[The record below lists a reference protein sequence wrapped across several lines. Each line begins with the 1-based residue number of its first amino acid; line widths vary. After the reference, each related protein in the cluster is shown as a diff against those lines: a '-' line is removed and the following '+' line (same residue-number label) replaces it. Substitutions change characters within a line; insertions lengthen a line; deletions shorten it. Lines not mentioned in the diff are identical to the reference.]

1 MGIAIYCSKPEKKEF
16 LTLYTS
22 KHFIKTLSIE
32 IVYESKKCLVKS
44 GKDIGQDGKKKYY
57 VILAQ
62 VIRDTL
68 QSITYY
74 FAKYHSHN
82 NIIIKRPVKGK
93 STTKENFL

>member
-16 LTLYTS
+16 LTHYTLS
-22 KHFIKTLSIE
+22 IFIKTLSIE
-32 IVYESKKCLVKS
+32 IVYELKKCLVKS
-44 GKDIGQDGKKKYY
+44 GKDSRQDGKKKYY

-74 FAKYHSHN
+74 FAKYH
-82 NIIIKRPVKGK
+82 
-93 STTKENFL
+93 

>member
-22 KHFIKTLSIE
+22 KHHHQDRMPII
-32 IVYESKKCLVKS
+32 
-44 GKDIGQDGKKKYY
+44 GKDGKKKYY

-74 FAKYHSHN
+74 FAKYH
-82 NIIIKRPVKGK
+82 
-93 STTKENFL
+93 